1 MLLKLCGFQQIYLLI
16 CIYPHNSR
24 YLTLIFYPNICWTA
38 GVEGL
43 VDMRR

>member
-24 YLTLIFYPNICWTA
+24 YLTQIFYPNMYLLDC
-38 GVEGL
+38 GL
-43 VDMRR
+43 RVQRD